1 MSAQAQGRKTRN
13 STTSTS
19 KKDTYAN
26 DVAIPCK
33 QCEKMVIDVGV
44 LCSFCDNWYCQPC
57 TDLTP
62 AVLKSL
68 DNSPDCL
75 MWFCK
80 ACTTV
85 LPGLKKLLVRVTT
98 CENEQTELKQRVTQL
113 EQKEVAMNIKSNDFE
128 NRLASLEGQSQSND
142 HPPQV
147 GANLTEVVDNV
158 LSERADQ
165 EKRKLNLI
173 CINLKESDKDTPSD
187 RRDEDSEN
195 LQYLLIDQLGVDSN
209 IETFDLVRLGKK
221 DGNNQAKVRPLRF
234 KVRDL
239 ESKNIILRA
248 GKYLRN
254 STDESVRN
262 IFITPDLTKQQRDEA
277 YKLRREK
284 KQREE
289 DGEENLRIVRG
300 KIVKDQP
307 TSRPTKPT
315 GVRTTRYK
323 WYGPPRHLAKQQNN
337 DICAEHPSF
346 FEDGF
351 DAGGTSAGVD

>member
-1 MSAQAQGRKTRN
+1 
-13 STTSTS
+13 
-19 KKDTYAN
+19 
-26 DVAIPCK
+26 
-33 QCEKMVIDVGV
+33 MVP
-44 LCSFCDNWYCQPC
+44 Y
-57 TDLTP
+57 
-62 AVLKSL
+62 
-68 DNSPDCL
+68 
-75 MWFCK
+75 
-80 ACTTV
+80 
-85 LPGLKKLLVRVTT
+85 
-98 CENEQTELKQRVTQL
+98 
-113 EQKEVAMNIKSNDFE
+113 
-128 NRLASLEGQSQSND
+128 RLY
-142 HPPQV
+142 
-147 GANLTEVVDNV
+147 
-158 LSERADQ
+158 
-165 EKRKLNLI
+165 
-173 CINLKESDKDTPSD
+173 
-187 RRDEDSEN
+187 
-195 LQYLLIDQLGVDSN
+195 LQYLLIDQLGVDSK

-239 ESKNIILRA
+239 ESKNIFLRA

-307 TSRPTKPT
+307 RSRPTKPT
-315 GVRTTRYK
+315 GGRTTRYK
-323 WYGPPRHLAKQQNN
+323 WYEPPRHLAKQQNN